1 MRFGIFG
8 IVISALFLMG
18 ALFYQKQKAHN
29 SRYTESTKRKIEQL
43 KRQFLIL
50 NKPIQVMH
58 LEHTAQFQI
67 DPELINPSS
76 NLPHTHEYPYA
87 QIINLYKGIET
98 CIWTPNYRNLEPGIL
113 KARLWHQFEC
123 DPSRKLPQKF
133 FKIPP
138 YLHPSGSS
146 YAYLAYKSGIRS
158 LKTKQWLHK
167 YRNYFHL
174 LELNHISKNIPL
186 SRLQTLLADFTS
198 SEIEHMI
205 LGTPFLISQKYIMFK
220 IENKMSTTQ
229 LLLPSY
235 ALYDRKKWNSWLLY
249 TPFQTREYVEDTK
262 TVLEEGNMSWTLN
275 ERYVKYLEQRYLL
288 CMIGSILML
297 IISSLSMFF
306 VQLKRKIADQS
317 ERTFILQTL
326 THELRTPVATM
337 QMSLEPF
344 RSQFDDMNENSQ
356 LAFLRMCDGVQRLL
370 KVIEASKNYLSLDS
384 SGKKVQFDY
393 QSVASVNDYFYDV
406 LLHKLEDVEYIEL
419 EEDTYFSVDL
429 YWLGM
434 CVQNVVEN
442 SLKHGEKP
450 VKVSLIDKN
459 DFIEIEVEDQ
469 GTISKEALS
478 QLTNPFARASS
489 KEGMGLGLSLVK
501 KVITQMGGKIR
512 FNNNPTRVTLT
523 VRKRQ

>member
-18 ALFYQKQKAHN
+18 ALFYQNQKSYNGRYTKFTKQKM
-29 SRYTESTKRKIEQL
+29 EQL

-50 NKPIQVMH
+50 NKPSQIIH

-76 NLPHTHEYPYA
+76 NLPHTHEYPYS

-133 FKIPP
+133 FIVPP

-146 YAYLAYKSGIRS
+146 YAYLAYQSGIRS
-158 LKTKQWLHK
+158 LKTRQWLHK

-174 LELNHISKNIPL
+174 LELSQISKNIPL
-186 SRLQTLLADFTS
+186 SRQQSLLANFTS
-198 SEIEHMI
+198 AEIEHMI
-205 LGTPFLISQKYIMFK
+205 LGTPFLLSKKHLMFK

-235 ALYDRKKWNSWLLY
+235 ALYDRAMWETWLLY
-249 TPFQTREYVEDTK
+249 TPFQTREYIADTQ
-262 TVLEEGNMSWTLN
+262 TVLEEGNLSWILN
-275 ERYVKYLEQRYLL
+275 DRYVKYQEQRYWL

-344 RSQFDDMNENSQ
+344 RCQFDNMNDNSQ

-384 SGKKVQFDY
+384 AGKKVKFDY

-406 LLHKLEDVEYIEL
+406 LLHKLEDIEYIEL
-419 EEDTYFSVDL
+419 AEDTYFCIDF

-434 CVQNVVEN
+434 CVQNIVEN
-442 SLKHGEKP
+442 ALKHGKKP
-450 VKVSLIDKN
+450 IRVKLCNKSDL
-459 DFIEIEVEDQ
+459 IEIEIEDQ

-512 FNNNPTRVTLT
+512 FKNNPTRVTLT